1 MNNQLIVDGDSL
13 LFEPLF
19 GNRQVTIL
27 GPSTIR
33 GSGHATIQGKKI
45 VVLGDEKKVQ
55 FQAQY
60 ITPSHSTPGTGIV
73 TIAQL
78 DTSQLVNYCRT
89 PAMVIVVGQQFIAR
103 FIPTLPAINPSTGL
117 PDVTTPSMGKG
128 HFIASQYIANAG

>member
-1 MNNQLIVDGDSL
+1 MSKQLVVDGDSL

-27 GPSTIR
+27 GPATIR
-33 GSGHATIQGKKI
+33 GSGHAKIQGKKI
-45 VVLGDEKKVQ
+45 VMQGDEKKVQ

-60 ITPSHSTPGTGIV
+60 ITPTHTIPGMGMV

-78 DTSQLVNYCRT
+78 DTSQQANFCRT

-103 FIPTLPAINPSTGL
+103 FTPTQPANSESAG
-117 PDVTTPSMGKG
+117 PDVTAPSMGKG
-128 HFIASQYIANAG
+128 RFIASQYIVSAG